1 MPLTLSLLT
10 EDDIP
15 AFAVVDD
22 AAMRDWPFAIA
33 MGRNLRVPR
42 IQMVEGWVR
51 HGFGTDSAQVY
62 LQVSDDETGEMVAG
76 ALWRFEDGEGREKQD
91 ENVADEKDGESGNV
105 MMEGEDEEAA
115 RTAAA
120 FADARKSMWKEFEAG
135 FFPGQ
140 AYSSELRFLLSFLFG
155 SSTPACSM
163 TFLHAKANITATLI
177 SHDTRHDPRPS
188 PSRSCFAVDRMGNP
202 TCRRTWPQVRTHGFG
217 GWARS
222 ISEARFQSCSG
233 GGDGSE
239 TFWRGGYGVETLDDQ
254 RAGSE
259 VAVYGTRYLWSFG

>member
-1 MPLTLSLLT
+1 MPLTLTLLT

-135 FFPGQ
+135 FF
-140 AYSSELRFLLSFLFG
+140 E
-155 SSTPACSM
+155 
-163 TFLHAKANITATLI
+163 
-177 SHDTRHDPRPS
+177 
-188 PSRSCFAVDRMGNP
+188 
-202 TCRRTWPQVRTHGFG
+202 
-217 GWARS
+217 
-222 ISEARFQSCSG
+222 
-233 GGDGSE
+233 
-239 TFWRGGYGVETLDDQ
+239 
-254 RAGSE
+254 
-259 VAVYGTRYLWSFG
+259 